1 MPEQAGSKLARLRQR
16 FALVDAFLQMITK
29 AKVDGERR
37 LAAEITYYAFFS
49 LFPLLMVFV
58 TIVQA
63 AFDQRRSE
71 EILDSV
77 LGQFPVVGNDLVRNV
92 STPEGRGVAALIG
105 IVLALWAGSHAFE
118 SFEHAMRVVWEGPA
132 VAPESLV
139 RSRLR
144 AFVTMAI
151 LGAAVLVATI
161 VGSLLAAVTI
171 LPGLVKPLSLLVAI
185 ALNTGVILLVFRY
198 LDPHRRGWRVHLPG
212 AVVGAVGWAILQT
225 VGAYFVRYVVK
236 GASDVYGTFAVVI
249 GLLTWINIQVRLM
262 LWAAELNS
270 IIEGRAAGELRQ
282 PEPKPGEP
290 AAPAPAQ

>member
-1 MPEQAGSKLARLRQR
+1 MPGQAGAKLERLRQR
-16 FALVDAFLQMITK
+16 SRLLDALWQMVTK
-29 AKVDGERR
+29 AKTDGERR

-58 TIVQA
+58 TIVQV

-77 LGQFPVVGNDLVRNV
+77 LGQFPVIGNDLVRNV
-92 STPEGRGVAALIG
+92 SSPEGRGVAALIG

-139 RSRLR
+139 RTRLR

-151 LGAAVLVATI
+151 LGVAILVTTI
-161 VGSLLAAVTI
+161 VGALLAAVTI
-171 LPGLVKPLSLLVAI
+171 LPGLVKPLSLVVTI

-198 LDPHRRGWRVHLPG
+198 LDPLRRTWRVHLPG
-212 AVVGAVGWAILQT
+212 ALVGAVGWTILQT

-249 GLLTWINIQVRLM
+249 GLLTWINIQVRLI
-262 LWAAELNS
+262 LWAAELNTV
-270 IIEGRAAGELRQ
+270 IEARAAGHQPQ
-282 PEPKPGEP
+282 PERTKPGEP
-290 AAPAPAQ
+290 APAQ

>member
-1 MPEQAGSKLARLRQR
+1 MPGQAASKLTGLRQR
-16 FALVDAFLQMITK
+16 SRLVDALWHMVTK
-29 AKVDGERR
+29 ARLDGERR

-58 TIVQA
+58 TMVQA
-63 AFDQRRSE
+63 AFDERRSE
-71 EILDSV
+71 DILDSV
-77 LGQFPVVGNDLVRNV
+77 LGQFPVIGNDLVRNV
-92 STPEGRGVAALIG
+92 SSPEGRGVAALIG

-132 VAPESLV
+132 VAPEGLV
-139 RSRLR
+139 KRRLR

-151 LGAAVLVATI
+151 LGAAVLVITI

-171 LPGLVKPLSLLVAI
+171 LPGLVKPMTLVVTI

-198 LDPHRRGWRVHLPG
+198 LDPHRRTWRVHLPG
-212 AVVGAVGWAILQT
+212 AIVGAVGWTILQT

-249 GLLTWINIQVRLM
+249 GLLTWINIQVRLI
-262 LWAAELNS
+262 LWAAELNTV
-270 IIEGRAAGELRQ
+270 IEGRASGDLH
-282 PEPKPGEP
+282 EPVPATPGEP
-290 AAPAPAQ
+290 APAQ

>member
-1 MPEQAGSKLARLRQR
+1 MPGQAGSKLARWRERSR
-16 FALVDAFLQMITK
+16 FVDGLWRMFTK

-63 AFDQRRSE
+63 AFDERRSE
-71 EILDSV
+71 DILDSV
-77 LGQFPVVGNDLVRNV
+77 LGQFPVISNDIVRNV
-92 STPEGRGVAALIG
+92 SSPEGRGVAAFIG

-132 VAPESLV
+132 VPPESLV
-139 RSRLR
+139 KSRLR
-144 AFVTMAI
+144 AFATMAI
-151 LGAAVLVATI
+151 LGGAILATTI

-171 LPGLVKPLSLLVAI
+171 LPGLVKPLSIVVTVG
-185 ALNTGVILLVFRY
+185 LNTGVILLVFRY
-198 LDPHRRGWRVHLPG
+198 LDPHRRTWRVHLPG
-212 AVVGAVGWAILQT
+212 AIVAAVGWTILQT

-236 GASDVYGTFAVVI
+236 GASDIYGTFAVVI

-262 LWAAELNS
+262 LWAAELNTV
-270 IIEGRAAGELRQ
+270 IEDQAAGDQ
-282 PEPKPGEP
+282 APAPAKPGEP
-290 AAPAPAQ
+290 APAQ